1 MDFTLFKDQRK
12 SIEVVNS
19 KVKTISSSGIS
30 FISVTT
36 LLTFIKVP
44 SRPLPYFETKGKV
57 FITKDYV
64 EHFQLNSHG
73 TSPLEPNRFEKF
85 YEQLK

>member
-30 FISVTT
+30 FISVDTF
-36 LLTFIKVP
+36 LTFIKVP
-44 SRPLPYFETKGKV
+44 SRPPPYFETK
-57 FITKDYV
+57 
-64 EHFQLNSHG
+64 
-73 TSPLEPNRFEKF
+73 
-85 YEQLK
+85 